1 MIIKI
6 KRLVL
11 EPNSRNLNRII
22 VSETVRRTYMLVLG
36 LVSFRS
42 VRNAEA
48 YNCSLNALWKAEKPN
63 QAKTKLTIVS
73 RGC

>member
-1 MIIKI
+1 
-6 KRLVL
+6 
-11 EPNSRNLNRII
+11 
-22 VSETVRRTYMLVLG
+22 MLVLG

-48 YNCSLNALWKAEKPN
+48 YNCSLNAPWKAEKPN
-63 QAKTKLTIVS
+63 QAKSKLTIVS

>member
-1 MIIKI
+1 
-6 KRLVL
+6 
-11 EPNSRNLNRII
+11 
-22 VSETVRRTYMLVLG
+22 MLVLG